1 MLTQAQSWLVLFDA
15 AMRGA
20 AQPWAIGL
28 TLALTTLLIEDLAIA
43 VGAALAAQGL
53 ISWEWAMLSVG
64 MGIAVGDLGLY
75 GMGLAANRVPY
86 LRRRLIERDGRVS
99 RAGLHLRR
107 QLAGAILLAR
117 VIPGLRL
124 VTYTACGFFRLPW
137 WPFCAWVALAVT
149 VWTIGLMAFGA
160 WLGGPLGSAL
170 GLPAPVAVAI
180 PIVVLALGLSLI
192 RRPYVSTG
200 TSDVK
205 AAP

>member
-1 MLTQAQSWLVLFDA
+1 MLTQAQFWLDLFDA

-20 AQPWAIGL
+20 AQPWAIGVA
-28 TLALTTLLIEDLAIA
+28 LALTTLLLEDLAIA
-43 VGAALAAQGL
+43 VGAALAAQGI

-64 MGIAVGDLGLY
+64 FGIAAGDLGLY
-75 GMGLAANRVPY
+75 GLGLAANRVPY

-99 RAGLHLRR
+99 RAGLHLQRR
-107 QLAGAILLAR
+107 LAGAILLAR

-149 VWTIGLMAFGA
+149 VWTVGLMAFGV
-160 WLGGPLGSAL
+160 WLGGPLGAAL

-192 RRPYVSTG
+192 RRPAAAAG
-200 TSDVK
+200 RADVK